1 MYKSI
6 TILRKIRCFQVGVL
20 KSKKIAFWYYLKKF
34 SRDQKLSILWH
45 FGTDSPVAKIN
56 SKFPSFIANFFLKF
70 CVGMCIFDFVFSQFS
85 KKILKNF
92 NYSVTQNSVSEQ
104 INPPSSCCFFF
115 KQHLVP
121 DKLLRTTVFILLGG
135 NLVQSYY
142 YTSCSNIRNQSPIHD
157 PNYKL

>member
-92 NYSVTQNSVSEQ
+92 NYSVTQISVSEQ
-104 INPPSSCCFFF
+104 INPPSWIQYF
-115 KQHLVP
+115 
-121 DKLLRTTVFILLGG
+121 LLSKSRPTTL
-135 NLVQSYY
+135 
-142 YTSCSNIRNQSPIHD
+142 SNSNPQNRC
-157 PNYKL
+157 KR